1 MDLCTAVAYLLDLSD
16 RNKPFNWLVGHTVA
30 PILLTLI
37 FALFGHAIVG
47 AWTGMAIYL
56 WREAEVVGAL
66 WVKVGVVRVSRDN
79 LGDIAGPIAVFLV
92 TLCLTI

>member
-1 MDLCTAVAYLLDLSD
+1 MDLRTAVAYLLDLSD

-30 PILLTLI
+30 PIALTLI
-37 FALFGHAIVG
+37 FALFGHALVG

-56 WREAEVVGAL
+56 WREAEVVGAH
-66 WVKVGVVRVSRDN
+66 WVKTGAFRVSKDSI
-79 LGDIAGPIAVFLV
+79 GDIAGPIAVFLV